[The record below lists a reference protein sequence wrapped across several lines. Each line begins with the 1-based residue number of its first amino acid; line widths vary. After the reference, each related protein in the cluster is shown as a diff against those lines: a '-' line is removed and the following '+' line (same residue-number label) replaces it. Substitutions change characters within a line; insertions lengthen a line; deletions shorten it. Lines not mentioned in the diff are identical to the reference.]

1 MIFPAI
7 DLMNGQ
13 CVRLLKGRF
22 DAKTEYD
29 ADPIDVARGYSDAG
43 AKWIH
48 VVDLDGAKNG
58 SSSQS
63 ALIGRIATESGLR
76 VQAGGGLRDIGTI
89 TRMLDA
95 GVERVVI
102 GSLAVTQPIMVRR
115 WLNELGPDKVV
126 LAFDV
131 NLDETGT
138 AFPAIKGWT
147 EATETPFF
155 EVLDSYSGTGLRT
168 ILVTDIGRDGAE
180 TGGNTKLYK
189 TILRDY
195 PTLDLI
201 TSGGVGTLDH
211 VRDLKALSP
220 YGIIIGRALYEG
232 NFDVAEAIAC

>member
-1 MIFPAI
+1 MIIPAI
-7 DLMNGQ
+7 DLMDGQ

-22 DAKTEYD
+22 DAKTEY
-29 ADPIDVARGYSDAG
+29 ATDPRDVAKAYAADG
-43 AKWIH
+43 AKWMH
-48 VVDLDGAKNG
+48 VVDLDGAKNQ

-63 ALIGRIATESGLR
+63 ALIGELAQTSGLQ
-76 VQAGGGLRDIGTI
+76 VQAGGGIRELGTI
-89 TRMLDA
+89 TRLLDA
-95 GVERVVI
+95 GVDRVVI

-115 WLNELGPDKVV
+115 WLSELGPDKIV

-131 NLDETGT
+131 NLDERGT

-147 EATETPFF
+147 EATQTPFL
-155 EVLDSYSGTGLRT
+155 EILDNYVGSGLRT

-180 TGGNTKLYK
+180 TGGNTDLYK
-189 TILRDY
+189 MILNNY

-211 VRDLKALSP
+211 VQELKNLNP

-232 NFDVAEAIAC
+232 NFTVAEAIAC

>member
-7 DLMNGQ
+7 DLMNGR

-22 DAKTEYD
+22 DAKTEYE
-29 ADPIDVARGYSDAG
+29 ADPIEVSKAYAKAG
-43 AKWIH
+43 AEWMH

-58 SSSQS
+58 SLSQ
-63 ALIGRIATESGLR
+63 AELIGRIAQESGMR
-76 VQAGGGLRDIGTI
+76 VQTGGGLRDIGTVN
-89 TRMLDA
+89 RLLDL
-95 GVERVVI
+95 GVERVVV

-115 WLNELGPDKVV
+115 WISELGPEKIV

-131 NLDETGT
+131 NLDERGI
-138 AFPAIKGWT
+138 AYPAIKGWT

-155 EVLDSYSGTGLRT
+155 EILDGYAGSGLKT

-180 TGGNTKLYK
+180 TGGNTKLYQK
-189 TILRDY
+189 ILKGY

-211 VRDLKALSP
+211 VRELKALDP
-220 YGIIIGRALYEG
+220 YGIIIGRALYES
-232 NFDVAEAIAC
+232 NFDLKDAIAC

>member
-7 DLMNGQ
+7 DLMNGK

-29 ADPIDVARGYSDAG
+29 ADPIDVARGYADAG
-43 AKWIH
+43 AEWMH
-48 VVDLDGAKNG
+48 VVDLDGAKTG
-58 SSSQS
+58 ASSQA
-63 ALIGRIATESGLR
+63 ALIGDIAKQSGLR
-76 VQAGGGLRDIGTI
+76 VQTGGGLRDIGTI
-89 TRMLDA
+89 RRLLDV

-115 WLNELGPDKVV
+115 WIDELGPKTIV

-131 NLDETGT
+131 NLDDRGV
-138 AFPAIKGWT
+138 AYPAIKGWT
-147 EATETPFF
+147 EETETPFF
-155 EVLDSYSGTGLRT
+155 EVLDGYSGTGLRT

-180 TGGNTKLYK
+180 TGGNTKLYQ
-189 TILRDY
+189 TILKNY

-211 VRDLKALSP
+211 VRELKALDP

-232 NFDVAEAIAC
+232 NFGLAEAIQC

>member
-7 DLMNGQ
+7 DLMNGK

-29 ADPIDVARGYSDAG
+29 SNPIDVARAYAATG
-43 AKWIH
+43 AEWMH
-48 VVDLDGAKNG
+48 VVDLDGAKSG
-58 SSSQS
+58 KSSQA
-63 ALIGRIATESGLR
+63 ALIGEIAKESGLK
-76 VQAGGGLRDIGTI
+76 VQTGGGLRDIGTI
-89 TRMLDA
+89 RRLLDV

-115 WLNELGPDKVV
+115 WIDELGPEKIV

-131 NLDETGT
+131 NLDDNGV
-138 AFPAIKGWT
+138 AYPAIKGWT
-147 EATETPFF
+147 EETETPFF
-155 EVLDSYSGTGLRT
+155 EVLDGYSGTGLRT

-180 TGGNTKLYK
+180 TGGNTQLYQ
-189 TILRDY
+189 TILTNY
-195 PTLDLI
+195 PTLNLI

-211 VRDLKALSP
+211 VRELKALTP

-232 NFDVAEAIAC
+232 NFELADAIQC

>member
-7 DLMNGQ
+7 DLMNGR

-22 DAKTEYD
+22 DAKTEYE
-29 ADPIDVARGYSDAG
+29 ADPIEVAKSYAAAG
-43 AKWIH
+43 AEWMH

-58 SSSQS
+58 SLSQ
-63 ALIGRIATESGLR
+63 ADLIGRIARESGLR
-76 VQAGGGLRDIGTI
+76 VQTGGGLRELGMIN
-89 TRMLDA
+89 RVLDG
-95 GVERVVI
+95 GVERVVV

-115 WLNELGPDKVV
+115 WLNELGPEKIV

-131 NLDETGT
+131 NLDERGV
-138 AFPAIKGWT
+138 AYPAIKGWT
-147 EATETPFF
+147 EATDTPFF
-155 EVLDSYSGTGLRT
+155 EILDGYSGSGLKT

-189 TILRDY
+189 TILSEY
-195 PTLDLI
+195 PTLNLI

-211 VRDLKALSP
+211 VRELKALNP

-232 NFDVAEAIAC
+232 NFELKDAITC

>member
-7 DLMNGQ
+7 DLMNGK

-29 ADPIDVARGYSDAG
+29 ADPIDVARGYADAG
-43 AKWIH
+43 AEWMH
-48 VVDLDGAKNG
+48 VVDLDGAKSG
-58 SSSQS
+58 SSSQA
-63 ALIGRIATESGLR
+63 ALIGQIAKDSGLR
-76 VQAGGGLRDIGTI
+76 VQTGGGLRDLGTI
-89 TRMLDA
+89 RRLLDA

-115 WLNELGPDKVV
+115 WINELGPDKVV

-131 NLDETGT
+131 NLDDRGV
-138 AFPAIKGWT
+138 AYPAIKGWT

-155 EVLDSYSGTGLRT
+155 EVLDGYAGTGLRT

-180 TGGNTKLYK
+180 TGCNTTLYQK
-189 TILRDY
+189 VLSDY

-211 VRDLKALSP
+211 VRELKALNP

-232 NFDVAEAIAC
+232 NFGVADAIAC

>member
-7 DLMNGQ
+7 DLMNGK

-29 ADPIDVARGYSDAG
+29 ANPIDVAHGFADAG
-43 AKWIH
+43 AEWMH
-48 VVDLDGAKNG
+48 VVDLDGAKTG
-58 SSSQS
+58 HSSQA
-63 ALIGRIATESGLR
+63 ALIGDIAKQSGLK
-76 VQAGGGLRDIGTI
+76 VQTGGGLRDIGTI
-89 TRMLDA
+89 RRLLDT

-115 WLNELGPDKVV
+115 WLDELGPDKLV

-131 NLDETGT
+131 NLDDNGV
-138 AFPAIKGWT
+138 AYPAIKGWT
-147 EATETPFF
+147 EETETPFF
-155 EVLDSYSGTGLRT
+155 EVLDGYSGTGLRT

-180 TGGNTKLYK
+180 TGGNTKLYQ
-189 TILRDY
+189 TILKNY

-211 VRDLKALSP
+211 VRDLKALNP

-232 NFDVAEAIAC
+232 NFGLAEAIQC